1 MAKIANK
8 WMQSSSGGSPG
19 DIAEASYTKTS
30 GVTSALSNE
39 VVTNLRFQESVVRSF
54 DILASV
60 QIDTTSD
67 KWQVVRIIGI
77 QKGSGTW
84 DITPI
89 NSGDETGLVFDILSS
104 LGYGQLVYAISAD
117 ASRTAINMKFRAIT
131 TSI

>member
-8 WMQSSSGGSPG
+8 WMASSSGGSPG

-30 GVTSALSNE
+30 GVASALSNE
-39 VVTNLRFQESVVRSF
+39 VITNLRFQESVVRSF

-60 QIDTTSD
+60 QIDTTAD

-77 QKGSGTW
+77 QKGSGVW

-89 NSGDETGLVFDILSS
+89 NSGDETGLFFDIVSS
-104 LGYGQLVYAISAD
+104 VGYGQLVYEIAAD